1 MATTQYIGAR
11 YVPLFAEP
19 IEWDKTKQYEPLTI
33 VTHNGNSY
41 TSRQFVPTG
50 IEINNEEFWALT
62 GNYNAQIEQYRK
74 EVTAYDGRITT
85 AQNTADTA
93 KTEAEDAT
101 AAVATEKN
109 RAETAESEIRSLAET
124 NETNISTL
132 DAQMAGTQGSTLLTK
147 INDESNRAKEK
158 EGELESSVTTINGQ
172 MSGTSDSGLLTKIE
186 NVTAKFPVK
195 STDISDGA
203 VTAPKLSNDAMSS
216 IFAGLTVRHFDSSDQ
231 KADNEG
237 LVVPNSSCR
246 LAGYWVA
253 ELGMLVINAF
263 NADKVS
269 VPKVGGGATSAF
281 RLPSYVN
288 YPTSDLFVS
297 RAAILVWD
305 SGSNFKSWESLTINS
320 NGYIG
325 GATTSFTSSTSEDL
339 FGSQVCFLAASAQ
352 GAAVTADVYDSFAK
366 HNEVI

>member
-11 YVPLFAEP
+11 YVPLFADP

-33 VTHNGNSY
+33 VTNGGNSY

-50 IEINNEEFWALT
+50 IELTNEEFWALT
-62 GNYNAQIEQYRK
+62 GNYNAQIEQYRN
-74 EVTAYDGRITT
+74 EVTAYDNRITA
-85 AQNTADTA
+85 AQDTADSA
-93 KTEAEDAT
+93 KTSADSAKT
-101 AAVATEKN
+101 SANAANAAVTAEQRRAEAKEDELLIKLNDETN
-109 RAETAESEIRSLAET
+109 RATSSETELAASVDET
-124 NETNISTL
+124 K
-132 DAQMAGTQGSTLLTK
+132 AQLA
-147 INDESNRAKEK
+147 
-158 EGELESSVTTINGQ
+158 
-172 MSGTSDSGLLTKIE
+172 GTSDSGLLDRV
-186 NVTAKFPVK
+186 NAVSAKFPVG
-195 STDISDGA
+195 TADLADGA
-203 VTAPKLSNDAMSS
+203 VTASKLSNNAISS
-216 IFAGLTVRHFDSSDQ
+216 IFAGLTVRHFDSSDP

-352 GAAVTADVYDSFAK
+352 GAAVSSNVYDSFAK